1 MHILDQVEQS
11 LNHFRPKTQREFVAL
26 QLARRF
32 NDVPNLARYLLA
44 ARSHSKRELLH
55 AARVARTRH
64 ELNRAPLA
72 ALFFEVLSEQA
83 KEGGSPS

>member
-1 MHILDQVEQS
+1 MNILDQVDRS
-11 LNHFRPKTQREFVAL
+11 LSNFRPHTPREYVAL

-32 NDVPNLARYLLA
+32 NDLPNLARYLVA

-55 AARVARTRH
+55 AAGVARTRH

-72 ALFFEVLSEQA
+72 TLFFEVLAEQE
-83 KEGGSPS
+83 KGGKTS